1 MKKIICD
8 EKVCR
13 RCGFDKPIEEFRK
26 RPSGF
31 ILNQCKTCESE
42 LGAERRKSKTPQTT
56 IISITTKSGK
66 LVEASMKQIEGG
78 RKATSPNTD
87 KVLYFNSNVDRDTAR
102 VAFSAYANVPRTG
115 IQYQSV

>member
-1 MKKIICD
+1 MKQIIT
-8 EKVCR
+8 EKKVCR
-13 RCGFDKPIEEFRK
+13 RCGFEKPIEEFRK

-31 ILNQCKTCESE
+31 ILNQCKSCESE
-42 LGAERRKSKTPQTT
+42 LGAERRKSKTTT

-102 VAFSAYANVPRTG
+102 IAFSAYAEVPRTG
-115 IQYQSV
+115 IQYQLV